1 MVCCVWI
8 LMVSHH
14 WWPFTLK
21 LHFLGRTL
29 DNTMSDSHTQESRQ
43 FCGGGW
49 EGGGMTG
56 MSQHSNIDDMWQH
69 RLERVGVQRF
79 VMAKIE
85 DQSGQTLPLSL
96 LSGEGTALLERTRGR
111 GSTTTFRHCQL
122 SRNNNYLKLWA
133 SWNQESPISNHYW
146 WQKLARYYTRGHDR
160 ILGWSVTATL
170 KLSWFNSAVEILPR
184 WQAGK
189 NIVITPLHP
198 PSRFVVAPQI
208 AGR

>member
-85 DQSGQTLPLSL
+85 DQSGQTLPLSI

-111 GSTTTFRHCQL
+111 GSTTTSRHCQL
-122 SRNNNYLKLWA
+122 SRNNNYL
-133 SWNQESPISNHYW
+133 NYVQVISRKSNI
-146 WQKLARYYTRGHDR
+146 KPL
-160 ILGWSVTATL
+160 VTKACSL
-170 KLSWFNSAVEILPR
+170 
-184 WQAGK
+184 
-189 NIVITPLHP
+189 LH
-198 PSRFVVAPQI
+198 
-208 AGR
+208 

>member
-1 MVCCVWI
+1 MTVTHR
-8 LMVSHH
+8 S
-14 WWPFTLK
+14 
-21 LHFLGRTL
+21 L
-29 DNTMSDSHTQESRQ
+29 DSFAVVVEK
-43 FCGGGW
+43 GGL
-49 EGGGMTG
+49 TG

-122 SRNNNYLKLWA
+122 SRNNNYLKLCA